1 MAHTAP
7 HTGAGTH
14 GRARHRRF
22 GPLARLDRITVW
34 PYERKLLWVVG
45 AGYFFAFFD
54 IVTISFATPVI
65 ATQFHV
71 SKPTVAMS
79 VTSSL
84 IGYIIGAFAD
94 SFIAD
99 KWGRRLSLGISVGV
113 FSLGT
118 ILAAISTNVTELI
131 IFRFIAGLGIGAEI
145 ACVTTYIGEL
155 APAGLRGKYT
165 SWATTWAYA
174 GFAVV
179 PFIARGLVPT
189 FAAGWRVLF
198 AIGAVGGLTILFM
211 RRSLPHSP
219 RWLVSQ
225 GRTEEAVEVVAAA
238 EDKAREN
245 VDGDLPHPEPV
256 PDEARAEGLPI
267 RALLRRPMV
276 GRVALFVSIWFIYYI
291 GNYGWLTLAPTLF
304 TDKGYNLA
312 DSITYLLVSGIGFL
326 VGAWLTTRFSDRFER
341 KYSMMLCAAAWGGA
355 LLVIGFAASPTI
367 IIVFGFIASL
377 TIGLLVPMLYT
388 YTAEHFPTRARAT
401 GVALSD
407 GLGHVGGALCPLI
420 ILGANA
426 AWGFSSAFLVMAIT
440 GFVAGALLLFGLRA
454 TGRSLETTT

>member
-1 MAHTAP
+1 MAHTSP
-7 HTGAGTH
+7 SAGTAEP
-14 GRARHRRF
+14 RPRRRF
-22 GPLARLDRITVW
+22 GPLARLDRIPVW

-71 SKPTVAMS
+71 SKPTVTLS

-94 SFIAD
+94 STIAD
-99 KWGRRLSLGISVGV
+99 KWGRRLSLGISVSV
-113 FSLGT
+113 FSIGT
-118 ILAAISTNVTELI
+118 ILAALSTNVTELI
-131 IFRFIAGLGIGAEI
+131 IFRFISGLGIGAEI
-145 ACVTTYIGEL
+145 AAVTTYVGEL
-155 APAGLRGKYT
+155 APARLRGRYT
-165 SWATTWAYA
+165 SWATTAAYA

-179 PFIARGLVPT
+179 PFVARGLVPT
-189 FAAGWRVLF
+189 FAAGWRVMF
-198 AIGAVGGLTILFM
+198 GIGALGGITILFM

-225 GRTEEAVEVVAAA
+225 GRNEEAAELVAAA
-238 EDKAREN
+238 EEKAREN
-245 VDGDLPHPEPV
+245 VDGDLPQPEHV
-256 PDEARAEGLPI
+256 PDEAAAEGLPI
-267 RALLRRPMV
+267 RALLRRPMAARV
-276 GRVALFVSIWFIYYI
+276 GLFVAIWFVYYI

-304 TDKGYNLA
+304 TDKGYSLA
-312 DSITYLLVSGIGFL
+312 NSITYLLVSGIGFL
-326 VGAWLTTRFSDRFER
+326 AGAFATTRFSDRIER
-341 KYSMMLCAAAWGGA
+341 KYAIMACAVAWGA
-355 LLVIGFAASPTI
+355 SLLVIGYAASPTI

-388 YTAEHFPTRARAT
+388 YTAEHFPTPARAT

-407 GLGHVGGALCPLI
+407 GLGHIGGALCPLI
-420 ILGANA
+420 ILGANS
-426 AWGFSSAFLVMAIT
+426 AWGFSSAFVVMAIT
-440 GFVAGALLLFGLRA
+440 GFIAGALLLFGIRA